1 MKKRIVSFLL
11 AVCMLSTVAA
21 ASGGPYNNYNNLNS
35 EANRVMIA
43 QAENNGE
50 TISGKGTTNAAT
62 DTRTKEE
69 IEDDENAERIEELT
83 QLIADLENQINA
95 GQQGPSINIPGQEGD
110 GSKLP
115 DLTDPTVPGNPDL
128 PDLDFPD
135 WQLPDYELPD
145 GENPDGS
152 GLPDYELPDWDLPD
166 MPGLS
171 DLPDWVLP
179 EFQLPDMPD
188 FTLPEIDWDW
198 YPEWNVDWV
207 LPEFD
212 PDEVF
217 EDGEKAFD
225 ETYVID
231 GPTGSFIIRQFPANL
246 GLLASYANQV
256 GKMHENQT
264 GELGD
269 TPDIDV
275 TYEEEDRGVI
285 NLIPEL
291 TLVVPE
297 FPNFEIPDF
306 EFPDYEM
313 PEFDL
318 PDFDFS
324 DFEDWFKNWV
334 KDHFGSLDGGESSA
348 HEDEMEFPDWDLDD
362 VIEFPDIDDV
372 IDQFPGHVDQDT
384 IPGTDVDVIIPE
396 TNEDLY
402 VLLMRYI
409 QELMSIGRNYA
420 NVTSITQYKTNEI
433 NVQTIRRSTPLAQYR
448 WEITAEN
455 GNLMES
461 TTTSPIIKLL
471 FQSPGTYTVRVYNTQ
486 DVIRNTKVS
495 GTKSEYWVLSN
506 NDFFDGMVI
515 YKNSSSFSGYVGQ
528 DIGPKEEE
536 IELKKNG
543 FIANITPEMVD
554 KIQFMDTNGNIR
566 TPADGFTTER
576 N

>member
-1 MKKRIVSFLL
+1 
-11 AVCMLSTVAA
+11 
-21 ASGGPYNNYNNLNS
+21 
-35 EANRVMIA
+35 
-43 QAENNGE
+43 
-50 TISGKGTTNAAT
+50 
-62 DTRTKEE
+62 
-69 IEDDENAERIEELT
+69 
-83 QLIADLENQINA
+83 
-95 GQQGPSINIPGQEGD
+95 
-110 GSKLP
+110 
-115 DLTDPTVPGNPDL
+115 
-128 PDLDFPD
+128 
-135 WQLPDYELPD
+135 
-145 GENPDGS
+145 
-152 GLPDYELPDWDLPD
+152 
-166 MPGLS
+166 
-171 DLPDWVLP
+171 
-179 EFQLPDMPD
+179 
-188 FTLPEIDWDW
+188 
-198 YPEWNVDWV
+198 
-207 LPEFD
+207 
-212 PDEVF
+212 
-217 EDGEKAFD
+217 
-225 ETYVID
+225 
-231 GPTGSFIIRQFPANL
+231 
-246 GLLASYANQV
+246 
-256 GKMHENQT
+256 
-264 GELGD
+264 
-269 TPDIDV
+269 
-275 TYEEEDRGVI
+275 
-285 NLIPEL
+285 
-291 TLVVPE
+291 
-297 FPNFEIPDF
+297 
-306 EFPDYEM
+306 M

-384 IPGTDVDVIIPE
+384 IPGTNVDVIIPE

-409 QELMSIGRNYA
+409 QELLSIKRNYA

-455 GNLMES
+455 GNMMES

-471 FQSPGTYTVRVYNTQ
+471 FQSPGIYTVRVYNTQ

>member
-35 EANRVMIA
+35 EANRVIIA
-43 QAENNGE
+43 QGENDGT
-50 TISGKGTTNAAT
+50 TIGGKGTSNIAT
-62 DTRTKEE
+62 DTRTQEE
-69 IEDDENAERIEELT
+69 KEDDETQERIDELT
-83 QLIADLENQINA
+83 QLIADLENQINSS
-95 GQQGPSINIPGQEGD
+95 QQNPSINIPGQDDD

-128 PDLDFPD
+128 PDLDLPD
-135 WQLPDYELPD
+135 WQLPDQELPD
-145 GENPDGS
+145 NPD
-152 GLPDYELPDWDLPD
+152 LPDYELPDWELPGDLE
-166 MPGLS
+166 
-171 DLPDWVLP
+171 LPDWVLP
-179 EFQLPDMPD
+179 DFQLPDMPD
-188 FTLPEIDWDW
+188 FTVPEIDWDW
-198 YPEWNVDWV
+198 YPDWNVDWE
-207 LPEFD
+207 LPEFN

-231 GPTGSFIIRQFPANL
+231 GPTGSFVIRQFSGNL
-246 GLLASYANQV
+246 GLLAAYANQV
-256 GKMHENQT
+256 GKMHENT
-264 GELGD
+264 AGDLGN
-269 TPDIDV
+269 TPNIDV
-275 TYEEEDRGVI
+275 TYEEENRGVI
-285 NLIPEL
+285 NLIPQL
-291 TLVVPE
+291 SLVVPE
-297 FPNFEIPDF
+297 FPTFNIPDF
-306 EFPDYEM
+306 EFPDIEM
-313 PEFDL
+313 PEWNL

-334 KDHFGSLDGGESSA
+334 KDHFGSIDGGDSSIF
-348 HEDEMEFPDWDLDD
+348 EDDMEFPDWDLDD

-372 IDQFPGHVDQDT
+372 IDQFPGHVDQDK

-409 QELMSIGRNYA
+409 QELLTIGRQYA
-420 NVTSITQYKTNEI
+420 NITSITQYKTTDI
-433 NVQTIRRSTPLAQYR
+433 NVQTIRKSTPLAQYR
-448 WEITAEN
+448 WEITAAN
-455 GNLMES
+455 GEMMES
-461 TTTSPIIKLL
+461 TTTSPVIKLL

-486 DVIRNTKVS
+486 DVIRNTKIS
-495 GTKSEYWVLSN
+495 GEKTEYWVLSN
-506 NDFFDGMVI
+506 NDYFDGMLI
-515 YKNSSSFSGYVGQ
+515 YRNSSKFSGYVGQ

-536 IELKKNG
+536 IELKKDG

-554 KIQFMDTNGNIR
+554 KIQFMDTNGNVR

>member
-35 EANRVMIA
+35 EANRVIIA
-43 QAENNGE
+43 QGENDGT
-50 TISGKGTTNAAT
+50 TIGGKGTSNIAT
-62 DTRTKEE
+62 DTRTQEE
-69 IEDDENAERIEELT
+69 KEDDETQDRIDELT
-83 QLIADLENQINA
+83 QLIADLENQINSS
-95 GQQGPSINIPGQEGD
+95 QQNPSINIPGQEGD

-128 PDLDFPD
+128 PDLDLPD
-135 WQLPDYELPD
+135 WQLPGQDLPD
-145 GENPDGS
+145 NPD
-152 GLPDYELPDWDLPD
+152 LPDYELPDWELPGDLE
-166 MPGLS
+166 
-171 DLPDWVLP
+171 LPDWVLP
-179 EFQLPDMPD
+179 DFQLPDMPD
-188 FTLPEIDWDW
+188 FTVPEIDWDW
-198 YPEWNVDWV
+198 YPDWNVDWE
-207 LPEFD
+207 LPEFN

-231 GPTGSFIIRQFPANL
+231 GPTGSFVIRQFSGNL
-246 GLLASYANQV
+246 GLLAAYANQV
-256 GKMHENQT
+256 GKMHENT
-264 GELGD
+264 AGDLGN

-285 NLIPEL
+285 NLIPQL
-291 TLVVPE
+291 SLVVPE
-297 FPNFEIPDF
+297 FPTFNLPDF
-306 EFPDYEM
+306 EFPDIEM
-313 PEFDL
+313 PEWNL

-334 KDHFGSLDGGESSA
+334 KDHFGSIDGGDSSIF
-348 HEDEMEFPDWDLDD
+348 EDDMEFPDWDLDD

-372 IDQFPGHVDQDT
+372 IDQFPGHVDQDQ

-409 QELMSIGRNYA
+409 QELLSIGRQYA
-420 NVTSITQYKTNEI
+420 NITSITQYKTTDV
-433 NVQTIRRSTPLAQYR
+433 NVQTIRKSTPLAQYR
-448 WEITAEN
+448 WEITAAN
-455 GNLMES
+455 GEMMES
-461 TTTSPIIKLL
+461 TTTSPVIKLL

-486 DVIRNTKVS
+486 DVIRNTKIS
-495 GTKSEYWVLSN
+495 GEKTEYWVLSN
-506 NDFFDGMVI
+506 NDYFDGMVI
-515 YKNSSSFSGYVGQ
+515 YRNSSKFSGYVGQ

-536 IELKKNG
+536 IELKKDG

-554 KIQFMDTNGNIR
+554 KIQFMDTNGNVR